1 MTFTL
6 ACTLDDLEGA
16 GLAIDTINLGN
27 GGGERSTIDVG
38 IMANVVFKKKDLA
51 PYANVRMDCEYGKYA
66 EKQSK
71 R

>member
-6 ACTLDDLEGA
+6 VRTCDDLEGA
-16 GLAIDTINLGN
+16 GLAIDTINLGY
-27 GGGERSTIDVG
+27 GGGERSTIDVR
-38 IMANVVFKKKDLA
+38 IMANVVFKEKELA
-51 PYANVRMDCEYGKYA
+51 PHANVRMECEYGKYA